1 MTIIKGSD
9 VLGIVNGIPIFCGLG
24 LTFTE
29 DKDTVERTP
38 DFGAVGKW
46 TYNALVKR
54 GWSVDIT
61 GLTKIDNSDGQ
72 EDYFT
77 MISDPFNYTYQ
88 VLTLS
93 FTDQDGNNI
102 SLTGVMFLQ
111 GSSITGPATS
121 FANASVKFGGTG
133 EYTLS
138 TEGSGSSSGSVCV
151 PVGSGAFVPPDGTL
165 NTPYAYTL
173 TLTGTNPKTLGA
185 ISGNPAWMTISIAS
199 GDLVLGGTP
208 TSPSDIGTF
217 FLDIV
222 INNDCGSIH
231 LIDEGGATI
240 SDSGRPVFVINNTLF
255 DIVLQNANGVQYT
268 FLASNGTDGNF
279 FMQDANAD
287 VISITTSATVN
298 FEYLQSLPSTTINS
312 GTVAPGGTA
321 TTANL
326 SITNYLRFT

>member
-9 VLGIVNGIPIFCGLG
+9 VLGIVNGIPIFCGLD

-29 DKDTVERTP
+29 NKDTVERTP

-54 GWSVDIT
+54 GWAVDIT
-61 GLTKIDNSDGQ
+61 GLTKIDPSDGQ

-77 MISDPFNYTYQ
+77 MISDPFDYTYQ

-93 FTDQDGNNI
+93 FTDQQGNNV

-111 GSSITGPATS
+111 GSSITGPATG
-121 FANASVKFGGTG
+121 FANASVKFIGTG
-133 EYTLS
+133 EYVLS
-138 TEGSGSSSGSVCV
+138 TEGSSTSGSSSCV
-151 PVGSGAFVPPDGTL
+151 PVGSGAFSPSDGTL
-165 NTPYAYTL
+165 GSAYHYTL
-173 TLTGTNPKTLGA
+173 LLSGTNPKTLGA
-185 ISGNPAWMTISIAS
+185 ISGNPAWMTISVAT
-199 GDLVLGGTP
+199 GNLVLGGTP
-208 TSPSDIGTF
+208 TSFSDVGTF

-240 SDSGRPVFVINNTLF
+240 NENGRNVFVINNSSS
-255 DIVLQNANGVQYT
+255 DVVLTNFNGHSYT
-268 FLASNGTDGNF
+268 FLASNGSDGNIK
-279 FMQDANAD
+279 MQND
-287 VISITTSATVN
+287 TVN
-298 FEYLQSLPSTTINS
+298 ITSVTGTKNFEFLQTLPSTTVNS
-312 GTVAPGGTA
+312 GTFSSGSNV
-321 TTANL
+321 TTSNL